1 VPKNEITAEQMFRQQ
16 AAAEKRLAKTWLAEI
31 LRVTRGLT
39 IKKIT
44 DMLAEGDVQ
53 GAINAITV
61 SQAKWFARSWLSEY
75 TLSAEKTAAF
85 IETALGVPIAF
96 DIQSL
101 APELA
106 LRAHRIR
113 LVRGFTE
120 EQTKATMQALSR
132 SFEIGANPKATAR
145 AFRDS
150 IGLTQRQEQAVANYR
165 TALEDGSS
173 SALDRKLRDRR
184 FDRTVRRSVDEGG
197 ILGKPQVE
205 RMVGRYRERWL
216 KYRSEV
222 IGRTESLRAVNGG
235 QRDMLREAIDEGS
248 LANDQLMRE
257 WNTAIDER
265 VRDSHSVMSGLEVPG
280 INVPF
285 ISGLGN
291 ELLHPGDPGAPAEDT
306 VQCRCAVGTRIVKI
320 VVPA

>member
-1 VPKNEITAEQMFRQQ
+1 MPKDEITAEQMFRAQ
-16 AAAEKRLAKTWLAEI
+16 AAAEKKLARTWLAEI

-39 IKKIT
+39 ITKISN
-44 DMLAEGDVQ
+44 MIAEGDLQ

-61 SQAKWFARSWLSEY
+61 SQAKWFGRHWLSTY
-75 TLSAEKTAAF
+75 TASAEKTAEF
-85 IETALGVPIAF
+85 LETALGVPMSF

-101 APELA
+101 APDLS
-106 LRAHRIR
+106 LRAHRLR

-120 EQTKATMQALSR
+120 EQTKASMQAISR
-132 SFEIGANPKATAR
+132 SFETGANPRATAR
-145 AFRDS
+145 AFRES
-150 IGLTQRQEQAVANYR
+150 IGLTQHQEQVVANYR
-165 TALEDGSS
+165 TALEEGSS
-173 SALDRKLRDRR
+173 SALDRKLRDAR
-184 FDRTVRRSVDEGG
+184 FDRTVRRSIDEGG
-197 ILGKPQVE
+197 ILKKPQIE

-222 IGRTESLRAVNGG
+222 IGRTEGLRAVNGG

-306 VQCRCAVGTRIVKI
+306 VQCRCAVGTRMVKI